1 MTDNSS
7 RSLDNASQPVPHMA
21 AARPR
26 SAMAVAGLVLGII
39 GLVFL
44 PILFLNFISPVL
56 GILGLIF
63 ACIGLSGCLRGKRT
77 GKGMAIAALV
87 LNIIVV
93 IVVFG
98 SCSSISSTTGGSA
111 VSSVSTP
118 SVAGDSAAGSAQA
131 TADATNLTVG
141 SSVTLRDGLVITVE
155 AVTGGLQKYDGSPMT
170 EARVSYRNDGSKDAS
185 FNWLNWKMQD
195 TQGVVDS
202 ATLSTSATDSL
213 GSGTLVPGGTVSGT
227 VCFDGDP
234 VKVFYYD
241 NMFSSSATAA
251 WNVA

>member
-1 MTDNSS
+1 MTDNNS
-7 RSLDNASQPVPHMA
+7 RSFDNASQPVPHMA

-56 GILGLIF
+56 GILGFIF
-63 ACIGLSGCLRGKRT
+63 ACVGLSGCLRGKRA

-98 SCSSISSTTGGSA
+98 SCSSISSTTGSNA
-111 VSSVSTP
+111 VSSVSTS
-118 SVAGDSAAGSAQA
+118 SVAGDSAASSTQA
-131 TADATNLTVG
+131 AADATNLTVG

-155 AVTGGLQKYDGSPMT
+155 AVTGGLQKRDGSPMT
-170 EARVSYRNDGSKDAS
+170 EARVSYRNDGSKDVS
-185 FNWLNWKMQD
+185 FNWLDWKMQD
-195 TQGVVDS
+195 TQGVVDG
-202 ATLSTSATDSL
+202 ATLSASATDSL
-213 GSGTLVPGGTVSGT
+213 GSGTLVPGGAVSGT
-227 VCFDGDP
+227 VYFDGDP